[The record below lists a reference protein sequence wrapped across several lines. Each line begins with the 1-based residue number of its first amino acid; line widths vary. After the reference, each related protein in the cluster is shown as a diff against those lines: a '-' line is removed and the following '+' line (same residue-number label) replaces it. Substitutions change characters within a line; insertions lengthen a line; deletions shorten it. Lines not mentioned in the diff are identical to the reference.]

1 MHEHEGTG
9 MTSGTD
15 EGRRIERVET
25 FHVSHTLDPRTGP
38 SIALSSSHAY
48 ILVKVTD
55 TDGRSG
61 WGETYAVPG
70 IAPILEAVAPV
81 VIGRSALAV
90 RQIGVDIRWAAE
102 HPYAASALTIAIED
116 LRARQLGV
124 SVAASFGGPVRDR
137 VRLYAAFG
145 GYVEGVDP
153 ADTWPGDVARVVD
166 AGFTAMKFRV
176 GRHPV
181 AYEAVLLE
189 KIRADLPDDVLLM
202 ADGNAGYTMPR
213 AIEMG
218 RILDSLGFTW
228 FEEPMR
234 QRELYAGYEHLAA
247 ALDIALAGGEIMQ
260 SRSEA
265 IELLARR
272 AVDVVQPEPVIC
284 GGIAETLWIADLA
297 AVHSIAAMPHTS
309 NNALGIAAGLQ
320 VLACLPNP
328 TLSPASDELF
338 LEVGVDDNPHRAGL
352 LTTPLPFSNGWA
364 TIPDGPGLGVEI
376 DEEYLRHHSIATT
389 IIDGV
394 GARPA

>member
-1 MHEHEGTG
+1 MP
-9 MTSGTD
+9 SGTD
-15 EGRRIERVET
+15 QGRAIERVES
-25 FHVSHTLDPRTGP
+25 FVVRHTLNPRTGP

-48 ILVKVTD
+48 VLVKITD
-55 TDGRSG
+55 ADGRSG
-61 WGETYAVPG
+61 WGETYLVPG
-70 IAPILEAVAPV
+70 IPAIIEAVAPEL
-81 VIGRSALAV
+81 IGRSATATRELATA
-90 RQIGVDIRWAAE
+90 IRWSAE
-102 HPYAASALTIAIED
+102 HPYAASAMTIAVED

-124 SVAASFGGPVRDR
+124 SVATSFGGPVRER

-153 ADTWPGDVARVVD
+153 ADTWPGDVERVLA

-176 GRHPV
+176 GRYPV
-181 AYEAVLLE
+181 AHETALLE
-189 KIRADLPDDVLLM
+189 AIRNDLPDGVLLM

-284 GGIAETLWIADLA
+284 GGIAETLWIAELA

-338 LEVGVDDNPHRAGL
+338 LEYGVDDNPHRSGL
-352 LTTPLPFSNGWA
+352 LATPFVFKNGWA
-364 TIPDGPGLGVEI
+364 EVPDRPGLGVEI
-376 DEEYLRHHSIATT
+376 DEAYLAHHAVETRVIDAT
-389 IIDGV
+389 
-394 GARPA
+394 GARTA